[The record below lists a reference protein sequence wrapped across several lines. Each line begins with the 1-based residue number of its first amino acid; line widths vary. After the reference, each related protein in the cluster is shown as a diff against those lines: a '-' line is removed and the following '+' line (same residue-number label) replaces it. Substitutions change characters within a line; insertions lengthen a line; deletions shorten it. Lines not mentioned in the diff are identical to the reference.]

1 MGAMHTFKTTGNS
14 PRQHVPAS
22 MFLNDIN
29 LCLLTEVKSDFNKD
43 VDV

>member
-1 MGAMHTFKTTGNS
+1 MHTFKTTGNF
-14 PRQHVPAS
+14 PRQPLPAS

-29 LCLLTEVKSDFNKD
+29 LCLLTEVKSYFNKD